1 MLPLVDCLDGET
13 LVTMADR
20 AKKKIKDVKVGDKIL
35 SYNKGKLRVKTVV
48 EVKEGQSNTMRE
60 LFLQTPDGKDFR
72 IKATGGHPF
81 YTKEKDWAV
90 ISPDDAHFD
99 ASKPVKK
106 LSVGDTLVL
115 RSGAGAKLLKIGEV
129 LPRQKTYN
137 LAIDGPGTFF
147 VEGILS
153 HSGLPPPKK

>member
-1 MLPLVDCLDGET
+1 M
-13 LVTMADR
+13 
-20 AKKKIKDVKVGDKIL
+20 
-35 SYNKGKLRVKTVV
+35 
-48 EVKEGQSNTMRE
+48 
-60 LFLQTPDGKDFR
+60 
-72 IKATGGHPF
+72 
-81 YTKEKDWAV
+81 

-99 ASKPVKK
+99 TSKPVKK